1 MAELSAKLAIQNMF
15 SYNTIVGMTED
26 IPSSLKILKH
36 VLANNVANESK
47 VNDVFVEYGI
57 DNDVKSTKK
66 EVRANKSKFNGV
78 STDLILGELRKD
90 ANFMVEAD
98 EYIKYEK
105 MVVDYAW
112 GMHKMQFEATKELV
126 DESS

>member
-26 IPSSLKILKH
+26 IPTSLKILKH

-112 GMHKMQFEATKELV
+112 GMHKMQFEATKELA